1 MSKHTPGPWH
11 IDFSDFGTDTDSRG
25 IPISDGGGLIADVAP
40 LGGRVGDLCLASWHN
55 FGDDE
60 DIANASLI
68 AAAPDL
74 LAALEGLYRAT
85 NRTRSSPSL
94 AAALSWAQVAIAKAT
109 GGVAVAVPAS
119 APKSRRDGRKR
130 TFSCSCVQHFREAK

>member
-1 MSKHTPGPWH
+1 
-11 IDFSDFGTDTDSRG
+11 
-25 IPISDGGGLIADVAP
+25 
-40 LGGRVGDLCLASWHN
+40 LCLASWHN

-85 NRTRSSPSL
+85 TEGVDGHEDLLSKPE
-94 AAALSWAQVAIAKAT
+94 AAAQAAIAKAT
-109 GGVAVAVPAS
+109 GGQP
-119 APKSRRDGRKR
+119 
-130 TFSCSCVQHFREAK
+130 

>member
-1 MSKHTPGPWH
+1 MTKHTQGPWR

-25 IPISDGGGLIADVAP
+25 IPISDGCGLIADVAP

-74 LAALEGLYRAT
+74 LAVLEQVLNLFEWSESGGEHESAYDSARA
-85 NRTRSSPSL
+85 
-94 AAALSWAQVAIAKAT
+94 AIAKA
-109 GGVAVAVPAS
+109 
-119 APKSRRDGRKR
+119 RREER
-130 TFSCSCVQHFREAK
+130 